1 MITASNALRDPRLKD
16 IDSRRCLS
24 LCTRTMGKG
33 GRGKRDV
40 LDRVLR
46 LRAIGTEEAG
56 IRTLLRGEGFHKTR
70 ICELLKATR
79 SGASTSQATPGRQAA
94 ARAASSSAGAPAEDL
109 APNISDDAAELPP
122 DDSFRVVEMDDLY
135 NPRRSRSISRPSGR
149 VAGVKT
155 TEEKTDN
162 PLQLAPNISDDA
174 AERPPNVRFRVM
186 EMDDL
191 YHFRRSRTISRPS
204 GRVADVATEK
214 KTDSPL
220 PQPRRRRELGQ
231 PEPWARPL
239 RPRPAVPIDL
249 AGDDL
254 VDDDD
259 GDDELTEVEAG
270 TTPWP
275 DPTGMRICPIGRD
288 GNCQFRAVALAEM
301 GDERHHM
308 ALRRAAVEE
317 ITGEEAAHYVPF
329 IDEDMSVATW
339 RGEMLRSGTYGDH
352 ITLHAMAQVLRRP
365 IVVWREGHWRQ
376 PAETCSVRSVSVD
389 VDRRD
394 PDIVYLLHRDVAV
407 GDEGHTAK
415 HYDLLIPLRT
425 LDEEAPPAPE
435 ERDDRRGRGRH
446 RRRKGVFAEDRY
458 PDTYRSNMYIRI
470 LHRFPSSQYSTRV
483 SFLGRGLRCHVASVR
498 RRAGETTRP
507 STRAGTTTTTSQA
520 SLRRGPIQID
530 YVYPCSVSH
539 MPRTVYT

>member
-1 MITASNALRDPRLKD
+1 
-16 IDSRRCLS
+16 
-24 LCTRTMGKG
+24 MGKG

-56 IRTLLRGEGFHKTR
+56 IRSLLRGENFHKTR

-79 SGASTSQATPGRQAA
+79 PGGSTSQATPGRQAA
-94 ARAASSSAGAPAEDL
+94 ARAASSSAGAASEDL

-122 DDSFRVVEMDDLY
+122 ND
-135 NPRRSRSISRPSGR
+135 
-149 VAGVKT
+149 
-155 TEEKTDN
+155 
-162 PLQLAPNISDDA
+162 
-174 AERPPNVRFRVM
+174 RFRVM

-191 YHFRRSRTISRPS
+191 YPARRSRTISRPS
-204 GRVADVATEK
+204 GRVADVIATEE

-249 AGDDL
+249 AEDDVVD

-259 GDDELTEVEAG
+259 EPTEVVEAG
-270 TTPWP
+270 TTTWP

-288 GNCQFRAVALAEM
+288 GNCQFRAVAPAEM
-301 GDERHHM
+301 GDESFHM

-317 ITGEEAAHYVPF
+317 ITGADAAHYLPF
-329 IDEDMSVATW
+329 IDENMSVATW

-376 PAETCSVRSVSVD
+376 PAEICGVRSVSVD

-394 PDIVYLLHRDVAV
+394 PNIVYLLHRDVPV
-407 GDEGHTAK
+407 DDEGHTTK
-415 HYDLLIPLRT
+415 HYDLLTSLRT
-425 LDEEAPPAPE
+425 FDEEAPAPE
-435 ERDDRRGRGRH
+435 DHDDRRGRGQH
-446 RRRKGVFAEDRY
+446 RRRAVFAEDRC
-458 PDTYRSNMYIRI
+458 PDDSSRRSNMSTYASSLADR
-470 LHRFPSSQYSTRV
+470 LSRRAYATRARVPSSR
-483 SFLGRGLRCHVASVR
+483 GRGHRCHVAPVR

-507 STRAGTTTTTSQA
+507 STRARTTTTSQA
-520 SLRRGPIQID
+520 SLRRGPIRID
-530 YVYPCSVSH
+530 STLS
-539 MPRTVYT
+539 